1 MNAAAQPPAPAN
13 SPQRQPRAGI
23 IIDLISDDEEDEY
36 ADAHEQV
43 VAHQPHID
51 LDQYDFMAN
60 DDLEIL
66 RDIPIHPPPPAA
78 NPDPGIR
85 ANPPFRRRSI
95 FDEYGYDGEV
105 ELLPNNPNLPGLPAA
120 NPDPWRQ
127 PNLHAG
133 NNNFFGDYVFDDEM
147 NEEDLAQATQAII
160 DLEDYDNQPFPRP
173 GPAAVSAS
181 AAALA
186 PRRPSNPELDFPFE
200 TKDECINRILEVF
213 GDICR
218 DHVTG
223 LYDKV
228 SKSSE
233 RILAYIVDKIEKGE
247 SYPKA
252 KVLKRKRQFTEYEEA
267 AQKYATA
274 DRIIPPTYAET
285 RQLM

>member
-13 SPQRQPRAGI
+13 SPQGQPRAGI
-23 IIDLISDDEEDEY
+23 IIDLVSDDEEDEY

-60 DDLEIL
+60 DDLEVL
-66 RDIPIHPPPPAA
+66 RNIPIHPPPPAA

-85 ANPPFRRRSI
+85 ASPPLRRRSI

-105 ELLPNNPNLPGLPAA
+105 ELLPNNPNLGAELPVGR
-120 NPDPWRQ
+120 PS
-127 PNLHAG
+127 LHAG
-133 NNNFFGDYVFDDEM
+133 NNAFFGDYVFDDEM
-147 NEEDLAQATQAII
+147 DEEDLAQAAQAII
-160 DLEDYDNQPFPRP
+160 DLEDYDNRPFPRP
-173 GPAAVSAS
+173 GPADVSAPAS
-181 AAALA
+181 ALA
-186 PRRPSNPELDFPFE
+186 PRRPSNPEPDFPFE
-200 TKDECINRILEVF
+200 TKDEFINKVFEVF

-218 DHVTG
+218 DHVSG

-233 RILAYIVDKIEKGE
+233 RILAYIVDKIENGE

-274 DRIIPPTYAET
+274 DRIIPPAYAET

>member
-13 SPQRQPRAGI
+13 SPQQQPGGGI
-23 IIDLISDDEEDEY
+23 IIDLISDDEDDEY

-78 NPDPGIR
+78 NPGPGIR

-95 FDEYGYDGEV
+95 FDEYGYDDEV
-105 ELLPNNPNLPGLPAA
+105 EVLPNNPNLGAELPVG
-120 NPDPWRQ
+120 R
-127 PNLHAG
+127 PNLRAG
-133 NNNFFGDYVFDDEM
+133 NNDFFGDYVFDDEM
-147 NEEDLAQATQAII
+147 DEEILAQAAQAII
-160 DLEDYDNQPFPRP
+160 DLEDYDIQQDIRP
-173 GPAAVSAS
+173 GP
-181 AAALA
+181 ALA
-186 PRRPSNPELDFPFE
+186 PRRTPNPDPDFPPE
-200 TKDECINRILEVF
+200 TKDECINKILEVF

-218 DHVTG
+218 DHVSG

-247 SYPKA
+247 SYPKP
-252 KVLKRKRQFTEYEEA
+252 KVLKRKRQFSEYEEA

-274 DRIIPPTYAET
+274 DRIIPPAYAET